1 MIHAKE
7 KGNIMKINIE
17 KYLVKNN
24 LSKYWLS
31 KETGISD
38 SLFTEIAKGRRNNIT
53 IKTAYKIAKALNV
66 KIDDL
71 IEED

>member
-1 MIHAKE
+1 
-7 KGNIMKINIE
+7 MKINIE
-17 KYLVKNN
+17 KHLKKQNK
-24 LSKYWLS
+24 SRYWLS

-38 SLFTEIAKGRRNNIT
+38 GLFTSLAKGRLSNIT
-53 IKTAYKIAKALNV
+53 LKTAYKIAKALNV